1 MALSKDGRNLLF
13 SGGKIIRIG
22 QRNLQGMAGWTIPRV
37 KIQLLLPKS
46 SQSTR
51 YFYISHNDDVSMN
64 FKVIALMVVCIAVV
78 AAAGC
83 MGSSSTATA
92 LEKSSSLQPA
102 NIYASDNAVHSGSAG
117 GAVPVPAPTS
127 APSSDSS
134 IGTDTKIIKTADITL
149 EVKDVPGSVDA
160 LKAMVI
166 AKGGY
171 LSSSNIQTGY
181 NNQLTGTVVL
191 RIPQAEFENTLAG
204 VKAIGTVKSVSTQGE
219 DVTEQYV
226 DVQAQITSY
235 QNQLAQ
241 YNEIMKKA
249 VKVSDVIE
257 VQQQIDQVQTNLDRL
272 QGQLKYLNSR
282 IDMSTINVNLQEPE
296 PVGGETGHNFVT
308 TINEGIAGFFGMVD
322 AIIILLFTLL
332 PVIILGAIGYGIYR
346 WRKGKQPAKAP
357 AELTEKK

>member
-1 MALSKDGRNLLF
+1 
-13 SGGKIIRIG
+13 
-22 QRNLQGMAGWTIPRV
+22 
-37 KIQLLLPKS
+37 
-46 SQSTR
+46 
-51 YFYISHNDDVSMN
+51 MN
-64 FKVIALMVVCIAVV
+64 YKVIALMVLCIAVV

-83 MGSSSTATA
+83 MGTTPTTIQDTSSVSPQSAYGTATGNTVR
-92 LEKSSSLQPA
+92 LSES
-102 NIYASDNAVHSGSAG
+102 ASG
-117 GAVPVPAPTS
+117 GAPLPVPTA
-127 APSSDSS
+127 APSGPATA
-134 IGTDTKIIKTADITL
+134 IDTKIIKTADITL

-191 RIPQAEFENTLAG
+191 RIPQAEFENALAG
-204 VKAIGTVKSVSTQGE
+204 VKAIGTVKSVSTQGQ

-282 IDMSTINVNLQEPE
+282 IDMSTITVNLQEPQ
-296 PVGGETGHNFVT
+296 PVGGDTGHSFIT
-308 TINEGIAGFFGMVD
+308 TINDGIAGFYGMVD

-332 PVIILGAIGYGIYR
+332 PVIILGIIGYGIYR
-346 WRKGKQPAKAP
+346 WRKAKQPVKAP
-357 AELTEKK
+357 IESTEKK